1 MAFNNA
7 GIMQARPTKSAQGWD
22 LTFATNYLGPFAL
35 TEAFAPRLPD
45 RANIVFY
52 QFTYGMRCPVRR
64 PILDRLGLKATLV
77 NRAMLNVAASGSLQ
91 IHPASP
97 TQRCIASD
105 RMSERKSSAIPLR
118 VTLSRA
124 YQLIPS
130 DRSGAPQ
137 KAPVTS
143 RFWRKAAVHGHVRSS
158 ADDRQNPDEKTLR
171 AIALVAG
178 RPPNHLGAAFDLVV
192 SGDDVAG
199 SHRGSKSYWCRA

>member
-105 RMSERKSSAIPLR
+105 RMSERKSSASPLR

-137 KAPVTS
+137 KAPVTG
-143 RFWRKAAVHGHVRSS
+143 RFWRKADVEMRCRRKSISVS
-158 ADDRQNPDEKTLR
+158 R
-171 AIALVAG
+171 ARI
-178 RPPNHLGAAFDLVV
+178 R
-192 SGDDVAG
+192 
-199 SHRGSKSYWCRA
+199 